1 MNADP
6 IIESAEEL
14 SARDGYAAWAP
25 CYDDDGNPLIP
36 LEGPAVRALF
46 GPVAG
51 KRALD
56 LGCGTGRHTLAL
68 IEAGARVT
76 ALDQSLEM
84 MALAQRKLQGHP
96 VEWIRHGLPAPLP
109 FPDGMFAL
117 LVAGLVVEHVAD
129 LAVTLKEA
137 ARVLYPGGRL
147 VLSCLH
153 PDRTAAGQRARFID
167 PHTGVR
173 RPITT
178 YHRSI
183 TDYLAAAAQAG
194 LALVSEQ
201 TLVGTAEAAAALPR
215 ARRYLGL
222 PLGWVAAW
230 DRVAKG
236 NPPRTSH

>member
-1 MNADP
+1 MHEVNVDP

-25 CYDDDGNPLIP
+25 CYEDDGNPLIP

-46 GPVAG
+46 GPIAG

-68 IEAGARVT
+68 AEAGAHVT
-76 ALDQSLEM
+76 ALDQSPEM
-84 MALAQRKLQGHP
+84 MALARQKLQRYP
-96 VEWIRHGLPAPLP
+96 VEWILHDLPAPLP
-109 FPDGMFAL
+109 FPDGTFAL
-117 LVAGLVVEHVAD
+117 AIAGLVVEHIAN
-129 LAVTLKEA
+129 LPALLQET
-137 ARVLYPGGRL
+137 ARVLRPDGRL

-183 TDYLAAAAQAG
+183 SDYLTAAAQAG
-194 LALVSEQ
+194 LALASEQ
-201 TLVGTAEAAAALPR
+201 TLVGTSEVAVALPR
-215 ARRYLGL
+215 ARRYVGL

-230 DRVAKG
+230 DRAAE
-236 NPPRTSH
+236 S

>member
-1 MNADP
+1 VNVDP

-14 SARDGYAAWAP
+14 SARDGYAAWAA
-25 CYDDDGNPLIP
+25 CYEDDGNPLIP

-46 GPVAG
+46 GPVAS

-68 IEAGARVT
+68 AEAGAQVT
-76 ALDQSLEM
+76 ALDQSPEM
-84 MALAQRKLQGHP
+84 MTLAQRKLQGHA
-96 VEWIRHGLPAPLP
+96 VEWILHGLPDPLP

-117 LVAGLVVEHVAD
+117 AVAGLVVEHIAN
-129 LAVTLKEA
+129 LQALLRET
-137 ARVLYPGGRL
+137 ARILCPGGRL

-167 PHTGVR
+167 PQTGVR

-194 LALVSEQ
+194 LTLASER
-201 TLVGTAEAAAALPR
+201 TLVVTTEVAVALPR
-215 ARRYLGL
+215 AIRYLGL

-230 DRVAKG
+230 E
-236 NPPRTSH
+236 RTAES